1 MSVGSSVGS
10 LGYLGVKVKDPD
22 AFAAYATGVLGLMP
36 GEAAGRYR
44 LDELA
49 WRIAVEAGDADDVAY
64 LGFEVAGAAELEAV
78 RARLA
83 EGGVAV
89 GNGDPDLLAQRGVLG
104 LLTCQDPDGLPVE
117 VFYGPTLRTEIPF
130 ASPAGVTGFV
140 TGEQGLGHVVLSTKD
155 MAAARR
161 FYQDLLGFRLSD
173 IIRMQPTPQFGFD
186 MEFFHCN
193 PRHHTLALMP
203 VPLPKR
209 LHHFM
214 VQVDTIDAV
223 GFALER
229 ATAAGTT
236 ITAGLGRHT
245 NDQMVSFYS
254 RTPAGFEVEFGQGAI
269 EVDDATW
276 RVSRHDKPSSWG
288 HKRPAH

>member
-1 MSVGSSVGS
+1 MSIGS
-10 LGYLGVKVKDPD
+10 LGYIGLSVKDPD
-22 AFAAYATGVLGLMP
+22 AWDAFATRVLGLMP

-44 LDELA
+44 LDDLA
-49 WRIAVEAGDADDVAY
+49 WRVAVEAGEADDLAY
-64 LGFEVAGAAELEAV
+64 IGFEVAGAAELEAV
-78 RARLA
+78 RAALA

-89 GNGDPDLLAQRGVLG
+89 GNGDPELVAERGVLG
-104 LLTCQDPDGLPVE
+104 MITCQDPDGLPVE
-117 VFYGPTLRTEIPF
+117 VFYGPTLRTETPF
-130 ASPAGVTGFV
+130 VSPAGVSGFV
-140 TGEQGLGHVVLSTKD
+140 TGDQGLGHVVLSTKD
-155 MAAARR
+155 MTAARR
-161 FYQDLLGFRLSD
+161 FYQELLGFRLSD
-173 IIRMQPTPQFGFD
+173 IIRMRMGPQFSFD

-203 VPLPKR
+203 IPAPKR

-214 VQVDTIDAV
+214 IQVPTIDAV

-229 ATAAGTT
+229 AGAAGTP

-269 EVDDATW
+269 EVDDAVW
-276 RVSRHDKPSSWG
+276 RVTRHDKPSSWG
-288 HKRPAH
+288 HKRPTH

>member
-1 MSVGSSVGS
+1 MTIGS
-10 LGYLGVKVKDPD
+10 LGYLGLCVKNPA
-22 AFAAYATGVLGLMP
+22 AFGDYLTGVLGLMT
-36 GEAAGRYR
+36 GEAQDRYR
-44 LDELA
+44 LDDLA
-49 WRIAVEAGDADDVAY
+49 WRIAVEPGDADDLAY
-64 LGFEVAGAAELEAV
+64 VGFEVAGPAELEVV
-78 RARLA
+78 RARLS

-89 GNGDPDLLAQRGVLG
+89 GNGDPDLLAQRQVLG
-104 LLTCQDPDGLPVE
+104 LVTCQDPDGLAVE
-117 VFYGPTLRTEIPF
+117 IFYGPTLRTEAPF
-130 ASPAGVTGFV
+130 ASPAGVVDFV
-140 TGEQGLGHVVLSTKD
+140 TGDQGLGHIVLSTKD

-173 IIRMQPTPQFGFD
+173 IIHMGPPGPGGFD

-193 PRHHTLALMP
+193 PRHHTLALIPIPM
-203 VPLPKR
+203 PKR

-214 VQVDTIDAV
+214 VQVATLDAV

-229 ATAAGTT
+229 ATAAGAP
-236 ITAGLGRHT
+236 ITASLGRHT

-276 RVSRHDKPSSWG
+276 RVARHDMPSSWG
-288 HKRPAH
+288 HKRSTH

>member
-1 MSVGSSVGS
+1 MSIGS
-10 LGYLGVKVKDPD
+10 LGYIGLSVKDPD
-22 AFAAYATGVLGLMP
+22 AWDAFATGVLGLMP

-44 LDELA
+44 LDDLA
-49 WRIAVEAGDADDVAY
+49 WRVAVEAGEADDLAY
-64 LGFEVAGAAELEAV
+64 IGFEVAGAAELEAV
-78 RARLA
+78 RAALA

-89 GNGDPDLLAQRGVLG
+89 GNGDPELVAERGVLG
-104 LLTCQDPDGLPVE
+104 MITCQDPDGLPVE
-117 VFYGPTLRTEIPF
+117 VFYGPTLRTETPF
-130 ASPAGVTGFV
+130 VSPAGVSGFV
-140 TGEQGLGHVVLSTKD
+140 TGDQGLGHVVLSTKD
-155 MAAARR
+155 MTAARR
-161 FYQDLLGFRLSD
+161 FYQELLGFRLSD
-173 IIRMQPTPQFGFD
+173 IIRMRMGPQFSFD

-203 VPLPKR
+203 VPAPKR

-214 VQVDTIDAV
+214 IQVPTIDAV

-229 ATAAGTT
+229 AGAAGTP

-269 EVDDATW
+269 EVDDAVW
-276 RVSRHDKPSSWG
+276 RVTRHDKPSSWG
-288 HKRPAH
+288 HKRPTH

>member
-1 MSVGSSVGS
+1 MTIGS
-10 LGYLGVKVKDPD
+10 LGYLGLRVKDPD
-22 AFAAYATGVLGLMP
+22 AFGDYATGVLGLMP
-36 GEAAGRYR
+36 GETAGCYR
-44 LDELA
+44 LDDQA
-49 WRIAVEAGDADDVAY
+49 WRIAVEPGDADDLAFV
-64 LGFEVAGAAELEAV
+64 GFEVAGSAELEAV
-78 RARLA
+78 RVRLA
-83 EGGVAV
+83 ESGVAV
-89 GNGDPDLLAQRGVLG
+89 GNGDPELLARRQVLG
-104 LLTCQDPDGLPVE
+104 LVTCQDPDGLAVE
-117 VFYGPTLRTEIPF
+117 IFYGPTLRTEAPF
-130 ASPAGVTGFV
+130 ASPAGVADFV
-140 TGEQGLGHVVLSTKD
+140 TGDQGLGHIVLSTKD

-173 IIRMQPTPQFGFD
+173 IIHMGPSAPSGFD

-203 VPLPKR
+203 IPLPKR

-214 VQVDTIDAV
+214 VQVPTLDAV

-229 ATAAGTT
+229 ATAAGAP
-236 ITAGLGRHT
+236 ITASLGRHT